1 MTDIGRICVIHRT
14 PLPDGYGRRA
24 PYVLAG
30 RHPGGALSVGTLP
43 QLDAAGRQTTPPVEI
58 VLRAALPRRTP
69 LAIFGAPRTVVV
81 PVSDRVDD
89 VRVSNLSAGEEVRI
103 KPTMVEGCLSLDL
116 PTLYGA
122 HDIIANPHR
131 VPEAGLEPARQKL
144 DKGF

>member
-43 QLDAAGRQTTPPVEI
+43 RLDAASRQTTPPVEI
-58 VLRAALPRRTP
+58 VRRAALPRRTP

-89 VRVSNLSAGEEVRI
+89 VRVSNLSAGE
-103 KPTMVEGCLSLDL
+103 
-116 PTLYGA
+116 TLYGA